1 MAHIVMTSTSK
12 SGVELERAVQR
23 RVYDFLDTVQ
33 NDEPTAARLI
43 ETVVGARDERVRL
56 GRIGLG
62 HSAILFQVVP
72 AKGEGSYVYVGA
84 WQDTAAAELAPRA
97 ELQVNPVNGVL
108 DLVVHEAGAEI
119 VPAVTTTAP
128 QPPQQ
133 RGYLSGLGFTL
144 SQLTGELG
152 LAPRLAAKVIAAPDD
167 HELNDLAA
175 EVDGWQGSAI
185 LDLACGVALDEIR
198 EKLRLDENPV
208 DPTLGRDEQTLQALT
223 HPASQLRFTYI
234 GENTDELRRVIEGG
248 SFAAWRTFLH
258 PEQRT
263 YAEKHYNGAFRLS
276 GGAGTGKTVVA
287 LHRARNLWRHN
298 KNARIVLTT
307 FNRTL
312 ARQLQADLATLEPD
326 ITIASAPGE
335 PGVYIDG
342 VDKLASDVLVRARN
356 LVPVTEA
363 VLGSATPVSSRR
375 TDTAKVWR
383 EVAKSVDT
391 PLDPR
396 LTTAAFLDNEYTA
409 VVLANKVT
417 TVAEYATVARAG
429 RGVRL
434 NRPQRIAVWKLME
447 AFRRHSR
454 MDGTVSFPE
463 VLALAAEYLRQRSAA
478 GEPFIADHVIIDEAQ
493 DLHATHWSMLRAL
506 VAEGPDD
513 LFIAEDSHQRIFGQP
528 VVLGRLGVKIVGRSR
543 RLTLNYR
550 TTAENLRFA
559 VEILSGGDYQDLEAA
574 AETTHGYRSAR
585 TGPEPVLVECNSLAE
600 ELDRVSERVRGWLGE
615 DAEPSSIAILTR
627 GRNERSQFVRALGE
641 RGIEARVLDDN
652 PAGPGHVQVLTMHR
666 AKGMEFAKV
675 ILAGVDEAHVPAK
688 SVLNEAPEE
697 ERGDAE
703 LRERSLLYVAA
714 SRARDQLV
722 VTWSG
727 RASALLRPGVPA

>member
-12 SGVELERAVQR
+12 TGGGRDRAVQR
-23 RVYDFLDTVQ
+23 KVYDFLDTVQ
-33 NDEPTAARLI
+33 NDEATATGLI
-43 ETVVGARDERVRL
+43 ETVPGARDDRVRL

-62 HSAILFQVVP
+62 HSAILFHVVP
-72 AKGEGSYVYVGA
+72 ARGDGSYVYVGA
-84 WQDTAAAELAPRA
+84 WDNAAAAELAPRA

-108 DLVVHEAGAEI
+108 DLVLHEADAATP
-119 VPAVTTTAP
+119 VVDAP
-128 QPPQQ
+128 RSAPR
-133 RGYLSGLGFTL
+133 RGYLAELGFTL
-144 SQLTGELG
+144 TQLTDELG
-152 LAPRLAAKVIAAPDD
+152 LTPQLATKVLAAADD
-167 HELNDLAA
+167 NAINDLAA
-175 EVDGWQGSAI
+175 EVEGWQGSAI
-185 LDLACGVALDEIR
+185 LDLACGVALGDIR

-208 DPTLGRDEQTLQALT
+208 DPSLGEDEQILQALN
-223 HPASQLRFTYI
+223 HPASQLRFTYV

-263 YAEKHYNGAFRLS
+263 YAERNYNGAFRLS

-287 LHRARNLWRHN
+287 LHRARNLWRRN
-298 KNARIVLTT
+298 KSARIVLTT

-312 ARQLQADLATLEPD
+312 ARQLEADLQILEPD
-326 ITIASAPGE
+326 IAIASAPGE
-335 PGVYIDG
+335 PGIYIES
-342 VDKLASDVLVRARN
+342 VDKLASDVLGRADD
-356 LVPVTEA
+356 LTPVTEA
-363 VLGSATPVSSRR
+363 VLGNATSVSPRR
-375 TDTAKVWR
+375 TDATKVWR
-383 EVAKSVDT
+383 EVTKSVAT
-391 PLDPR
+391 ELDSR
-396 LTTAAFLDNEYTA
+396 LTTPTFLDNEYTA

-417 TVAEYATVARAG
+417 TVAEYAKVARAG

-434 NRPQRIAVWKLME
+434 NRSQRIAVWKLME

-463 VLALAAEYLRQRSAA
+463 VLALAAEHLRQRATA
-478 GEPFIADHVIIDEAQ
+478 GEPFVADHVIIDEAQ
-493 DLHATHWSMLRAL
+493 DLHATHWAMLRAL
-506 VAEGPDD
+506 VAEGAND

-559 VEILSGGDYQDLEAA
+559 VDILSGGAYQDLEEGD
-574 AETTHGYRSAR
+574 ETTHGYRSAR
-585 TGPEPVLVECNSLAE
+585 TGPEPVLVECNSLGE
-600 ELDRVSERVRGWLGE
+600 ELDRVSELVRGWL
-615 DAEPSSIAILTR
+615 DDDVEPSSIAILTR

-641 RGIEARVLDDN
+641 RGIDARILDDN

-675 ILAGVDEAHVPAK
+675 ILAGVDDAHVPAK
-688 SVLNEAPEE
+688 SVLNDSPEE
-697 ERGDAE
+697 ERGEAE

-727 RASALLRPGVPA
+727 RASTLLRTTVTA

>member
-12 SGVELERAVQR
+12 TGGDRDRAVQR
-23 RVYDFLDTVQ
+23 KVYDFLDTVQ
-33 NDEPTAARLI
+33 NDEATATGLI
-43 ETVVGARDERVRL
+43 ETVSGARDDRVRL

-62 HSAILFQVVP
+62 HSAILFHVVP
-72 AKGEGSYVYVGA
+72 AKGDGSYVYVGA
-84 WQDTAAAELAPRA
+84 WEDGTAAELAPRA

-108 DLVVHEAGAEI
+108 DLVLHEADTGTPFIDA
-119 VPAVTTTAP
+119 PRQTT
-128 QPPQQ
+128 Q
-133 RGYLSGLGFTL
+133 RGYLAELGFTL
-144 SQLTGELG
+144 AQLTDELG
-152 LAPRLAAKVIAAPDD
+152 LTPQLATKVLSVADD
-167 HELNDLAA
+167 NEINDLAA
-175 EVDGWQGSAI
+175 EVEGWQGSAI
-185 LDLACGVALDEIR
+185 LDLACGVSLDDIR
-198 EKLRLDENPV
+198 DKLRLDENPV
-208 DPTLGRDEQTLQALT
+208 DPALGEDEQILQALT
-223 HPASQLRFTYI
+223 HPASQLRFTYV

-263 YAEKHYNGAFRLS
+263 YAERNYNGAFRLS

-287 LHRARNLWRHN
+287 LHRARNLWRRS
-298 KNARIVLTT
+298 KSARIVLTT

-312 ARQLQADLATLEPD
+312 ARQLEADLQTLEPD
-326 ITIASAPGE
+326 IAIASAPGE
-335 PGVYIDG
+335 PGIYIES
-342 VDKLASDVLVRARN
+342 VDKLASDILGRADN
-356 LVPVTEA
+356 LTPVTEA
-363 VLGSATPVSSRR
+363 VLGNATSVSPRR
-375 TDTAKVWR
+375 TDATKVWR
-383 EVAKSVDT
+383 EVTKSVET
-391 PLDPR
+391 ELDSR
-396 LTTAAFLDNEYTA
+396 LTTPTFLDNEYTA
-409 VVLANKVT
+409 VVLANKIT
-417 TVAEYATVARAG
+417 TVAEYAKVARAG

-463 VLALAAEYLRQRSAA
+463 VLALAAEHLRQRSAA
-478 GEPFIADHVIIDEAQ
+478 GEPFVADHVIIDEAQ
-493 DLHATHWSMLRAL
+493 DLHATHWAMLRAL
-506 VAEGPDD
+506 VAEGPND

-559 VEILSGGDYQDLEAA
+559 VDILSGGDYQDLEEGD
-574 AETTHGYRSAR
+574 ETTHGYRSAR
-585 TGPEPVLVECNSLAE
+585 TGPEPVLVECSSLAE
-600 ELDRVSERVRGWLGE
+600 ELDRVSELVRGWL
-615 DAEPSSIAILTR
+615 DDHVEPSSIAILTR

-641 RGIEARVLDDN
+641 RGIDARILDEN

-675 ILAGVDEAHVPAK
+675 ILAGVDDAHVPAK
-688 SVLNEAPEE
+688 SVLNDAPEE
-697 ERGDAE
+697 ERGEAE

-727 RASALLRPGVPA
+727 RASTLLRTTVTA

>member
-12 SGVELERAVQR
+12 TGGDRDRAVQR
-23 RVYDFLDTVQ
+23 KVYDFLDTVQ
-33 NDEPTAARLI
+33 NDEAKATGLI
-43 ETVVGARDERVRL
+43 ETVSGARDDRVRL

-62 HSAILFQVVP
+62 HSAILFHVVP
-72 AKGEGSYVYVGA
+72 AAGDGSYVYVGA
-84 WQDTAAAELAPRA
+84 WDDATAAELAPRA

-108 DLVVHEAGAEI
+108 DLVLHDADAGTPVDASRQT
-119 VPAVTTTAP
+119 P
-128 QPPQQ
+128 Q
-133 RGYLSGLGFTL
+133 RGYLAESGFTL
-144 SQLTGELG
+144 TQLTDELG
-152 LAPRLAAKVIAAPDD
+152 LTPQLATKVLAVADD
-167 HELNDLAA
+167 NEINDLAA
-175 EVDGWQGSAI
+175 EVEGWQGSAI
-185 LDLACGVALDEIR
+185 LDLACGVALDDIR

-208 DPTLGRDEQTLQALT
+208 DPSLGEDEQILQALT
-223 HPASQLRFTYI
+223 HPASQLRFTYV

-263 YAEKHYNGAFRLS
+263 YAERNYNGAFRLS

-287 LHRARNLWRHN
+287 LHRARNLWRRN
-298 KNARIVLTT
+298 KRARIVLTT

-312 ARQLQADLATLEPD
+312 ARQLEADLQTLEPD
-326 ITIASAPGE
+326 IAIASAPGE
-335 PGVYIDG
+335 PGIYIES
-342 VDKLASDVLVRARN
+342 VDKLASDVLGRADN
-356 LVPVTEA
+356 LTPVTEA
-363 VLGSATPVSSRR
+363 VLGNATSVSPRR
-375 TDTAKVWR
+375 TDATKVWR
-383 EVAKSVDT
+383 EVTKSVET
-391 PLDPR
+391 ELDSR
-396 LTTAAFLDNEYTA
+396 LTTPTFLDNEYTA

-417 TVAEYATVARAG
+417 TVAEYAKVARAG

-463 VLALAAEYLRQRSAA
+463 VLALAAEHLRQRATE
-478 GEPFIADHVIIDEAQ
+478 GEPFVADHVIIDEAQ
-493 DLHATHWSMLRAL
+493 DLHATHWAMLRAL
-506 VAEGPDD
+506 VAEGPND

-559 VEILSGGDYQDLEAA
+559 VDILSGGDYQDLEESD
-574 AETTHGYRSAR
+574 ETTHGYRSAR

-600 ELDRVSERVRGWLGE
+600 ELDRVSELVRGWL
-615 DAEPSSIAILTR
+615 DDDVEPSSIAILTR

-641 RGIEARVLDDN
+641 RGIDARILDEN

-675 ILAGVDEAHVPAK
+675 ILAGVDDAHVPAK
-688 SVLNEAPEE
+688 SVLNDAPEE
-697 ERGDAE
+697 ERGEAE

-727 RASALLRPGVPA
+727 RASTLLRTTVTA